1 MEIKVMLEGGAFM
14 PTKAHDL
21 DTGFDI
27 YAKYDFTVPPTTG
40 WIHGDIADIDVGAAT
55 HDTGVHIQIPKGYTG
70 LLKSKSGLNVKH
82 GLTSEGVIDSGY
94 TGSIRVKLYNHT
106 SKAYK
111 FQKGDKI
118 SQLAIMPIADVN
130 KLVEVTEFE
139 ATERG
144 NGGFGST
151 GR

>member
-1 MEIKVMLEGGAFM
+1 MTIKVMLEGGAHM

-27 YAKYDFTVPPTTG
+27 YAKYDFTVPPTEG
-40 WIHGDIADIDVGAAT
+40 WGIGSKVEIDIGSIT

-70 LLKSKSGLNVKH
+70 FLKSKSGLNVKH

-111 FQKGDKI
+111 FKKGDKI
-118 SQLAIMPIADVN
+118 SQLAILPIADVG

-139 ATERG
+139 PTERG